1 MFYRRI
7 GWTCECFIIGNE
19 KDDNEVSIKQT
30 LIRKNDCILPY
41 NPNLVT
47 KIVKMQKY
55 FYLCTNKRKKLSIIG
70 KTNRDEI
77 QNQMRLK
84 FARKLQKRNV
94 TEKSHTSYSQK
105 WLSNVN

>member
-19 KDDNEVSIKQT
+19 KNDNEVSIKQT

-55 FYLCTNKRKKLSIIG
+55 FYLCTNKRKKL
-70 KTNRDEI
+70 R
-77 QNQMRLK
+77 
-84 FARKLQKRNV
+84 
-94 TEKSHTSYSQK
+94 EKDK
-105 WLSNVN
+105 EE

>member
-19 KDDNEVSIKQT
+19 KDDIEVSIKQT

-47 KIVKMQKY
+47 KIAKMQKSLH
-55 FYLCTNKRKKLSIIG
+55 FCSDKRKEYIKMD
-70 KTNRDEI
+70 KKE
-77 QNQMRLK
+77 
-84 FARKLQKRNV
+84 
-94 TEKSHTSYSQK
+94 
-105 WLSNVN
+105 

>member
-7 GWTCECFIIGNE
+7 GWTCEYFIIGNE

-30 LIRKNDCILPY
+30 LIRKNDCILPF

-55 FYLCTNKRKKLSIIG
+55 FYLCTTKKEYI
-70 KTNRDEI
+70 
-77 QNQMRLK
+77 
-84 FARKLQKRNV
+84 
-94 TEKSHTSYSQK
+94 EKDK
-105 WLSNVN
+105 KE